1 MQAYVGG
8 IVPLSTV
15 DWSANVCT
23 VIFFSGCDFK
33 CCYCY
38 NKNFID
44 FKEEFLKDLNDIK
57 KEITKNSD
65 FIDAVLFSGGEACL
79 QRQAL
84 LTLARFTKKLGL
96 KVGIETNGS
105 KPYSIRSLINENLLD
120 FIALDIKAPFKKEI
134 FERVTQSGT
143 FFKRP
148 EDVIKDIKQ
157 TLKILKRNQDKIQI
171 ELRTTVVP
179 GVIFRKQDIL
189 EIAEEINGLNCR
201 WVLQPFIS
209 NKGTLDPKM
218 NSIESPT
225 KKFLENLKKECQKK
239 YSKLRIDIKT
249 V

>member
-8 IVPLSTV
+8 IIPLSTV
-15 DWSANVCT
+15 DWPANVCT
-23 VIFFSGCDFK
+23 VIFFAGCDFK

-38 NKNFID
+38 NKDFID
-44 FKEEFLKDLNDIK
+44 FKEEFLKDLKDIK
-57 KEITKNSD
+57 KEIIKNSG

-105 KPYSIRSLINENLLD
+105 KPYSIKSLINENLLD

-134 FERVTQSGT
+134 FEKVTQSGT

-157 TLKILKRNQDKIQI
+157 TIGILKKNQDKIQI
-171 ELRTTVVP
+171 ELRTTVAP
-179 GVIFRKQDIL
+179 GLIFRKNDIL
-189 EIAEEINGLNCR
+189 EIAKEVDGLNCR
-201 WVLQPFIS
+201 WTLQQFIFS
-209 NKGTLDPKM
+209 KGTLDPKL
-218 NSIESPT
+218 NNIESPT

-239 YSKLRIDIKT
+239 YSKLRIDIKAM
-249 V
+249 

>member
-38 NKNFID
+38 NKDFID
-44 FKEEFLKDLNDIK
+44 FKEEFLKDLKDIK
-57 KEITKNSD
+57 NEIIKNSG

-105 KPYSIRSLINENLLD
+105 KPYSIKSLINENLLD

-134 FERVTQSGT
+134 FERITQSKT
-143 FFKRP
+143 FFRTT
-148 EDVIKDIKQ
+148 EEVIENIKQ
-157 TLKILKRNQDKIQI
+157 TLDILKENHDRIQI

-179 GVIFRKQDIL
+179 GLIFRKQDIL
-189 EIAEEINGLNCR
+189 EIAKESNGLNCR
-201 WVLQPFIS
+201 WTLQQFIS
-209 NKGTLDPKM
+209 SKGTLDPKLI
-218 NSIESPT
+218 SVEPPT

-239 YSKLRIDIKT
+239 YSKLRIDIKA

>member
-1 MQAYVGG
+1 MQVYVGG
-8 IVPLSTV
+8 IIPLSTV
-15 DWSANVCT
+15 DWPANVCT

-38 NKNFID
+38 NKDFVD
-44 FKEEFLKDLNDIK
+44 FKEEFLKDLKDIK
-57 KEITKNSD
+57 KEIVKNSG

-105 KPYSIRSLINENLLD
+105 KPYSIKSLVNENLLD

-157 TLKILKRNQDKIQI
+157 TIKILKKNQDKIQV
-171 ELRTTVVP
+171 ELRTTIVP
-179 GVIFRKQDIL
+179 GLIFRKNDIL
-189 EIAEEINGLNCR
+189 EIAKEVSGLNCR

-209 NKGTLDPKM
+209 NKGTLDPKLD
-218 NSIESPT
+218 NIESPT

-239 YSKLRIDIKT
+239 YSKLRIDIKA

>member
-8 IVPLSTV
+8 IIPLSTV
-15 DWSANVCT
+15 DWPANVCT
-23 VIFFSGCDFK
+23 VIFFAGCDFR
-33 CCYCY
+33 CPYCY
-38 NKNFID
+38 NKDFVD
-44 FKEEFLKDLNDIK
+44 FKEEFLKELKDVK
-57 KEITKNSD
+57 KEIIKNSG
-65 FIDAVLFSGGEACL
+65 FIDAVLFSGGEVCL

-105 KPYSIRSLINENLLD
+105 KPYSIKSLVNENLLD

-134 FERVTQSGT
+134 FEKVTQSGT

-157 TLKILKRNQDKIQI
+157 TIEILKKNQDKIQI

-179 GVIFRKQDIL
+179 GLIFRKNDIL
-189 EIAEEINGLNCR
+189 EIAKEINGLNCR
-201 WVLQPFIS
+201 WVLQQFIS
-209 NKGTLDPKM
+209 NKGTLDPKL

-239 YSKLRIDIKT
+239 YSKLRIDIKAM
-249 V
+249 

>member
-15 DWSANVCT
+15 DWPANVCT
-23 VIFFSGCDFK
+23 VIFFAGCDFR
-33 CCYCY
+33 CPYCY
-38 NKNFID
+38 NKDFVD
-44 FKEEFLKDLNDIK
+44 FKEEFLKDLKDVK
-57 KEITKNSD
+57 KEIIKNSG

-96 KVGIETNGS
+96 RVGIETNGS
-105 KPYSIRSLINENLLD
+105 KPYSIKSLINENLLD

-157 TLKILKRNQDKIQI
+157 TIRILKNNQDKIQI

-179 GVIFRKQDIL
+179 GLIFRKHDIL
-189 EIAEEINGLNCR
+189 EIAKEINGLNCR
-201 WVLQPFIS
+201 WVLQQFIS
-209 NKGTLDPKM
+209 NKGTVDPKL

-225 KKFLENLKKECQKK
+225 KKFLENLKQECQKK
-239 YSKLRIDIKT
+239 YSKLRIDIKA

>member
-15 DWSANVCT
+15 DWPANVCT
-23 VIFFSGCDFK
+23 VIFFAGCDFR
-33 CCYCY
+33 CPYCY
-38 NKNFID
+38 NKDFVD
-44 FKEEFLKDLNDIK
+44 FKEEFLKDLKDVK
-57 KEITKNSD
+57 KEIIKNSG
-65 FIDAVLFSGGEACL
+65 FIDAVLFSGGETCL

-96 KVGIETNGS
+96 RVGIETNGS
-105 KPYSIRSLINENLLD
+105 KPYSIKSLINENLLD

-157 TLKILKRNQDKIQI
+157 TIRILKNNQDKIQI

-179 GVIFRKQDIL
+179 GLIFRKHDIL
-189 EIAEEINGLNCR
+189 EIAKEINGLNCR
-201 WVLQPFIS
+201 WVLQQFIS
-209 NKGTLDPKM
+209 NKGTVDPKL

-225 KKFLENLKKECQKK
+225 KKFLENLKQECQKK
-239 YSKLRIDIKT
+239 YSKLRIDIKA

>member
-57 KEITKNSD
+57 KEITKNSG

-209 NKGTLDPKM
+209 NKGTLDLKM